1 MVAVKNHKNG
11 CLNPNAQFPREI
23 TLETVLNSSPV
34 AEPLT
39 LMDCSPISDGAA
51 CVVLCPLKLA
61 KEYTDTPIKIVGSGF
76 ATDTIALHQR
86 KDLTVLSAVTGAAK
100 DAYEQAKIG
109 PSDIDLAEVHDCFTI
124 AEICVVEALGFVE
137 KGEGG
142 KAVEHGR
149 FVLDGELPVNT
160 SGGLKAKGHPVGA
173 TGVAQ
178 AVEVFEQL
186 RGNGGKRQVKNARVG
201 LIQNM
206 GGSGGSSTV
215 HILCAV

>member
-1 MVAVKNHKNG
+1 
-11 CLNPNAQFPREI
+11 
-23 TLETVLNSSPV
+23 
-34 AEPLT
+34 
-39 LMDCSPISDGAA
+39 
-51 CVVLCPLKLA
+51 VLCPLKSA
-61 KEYTDTPIKIVGSGF
+61 KEYTDTPIRIAASGF

-86 KDLTVLSAVTGAAK
+86 KDPTVLSAVAAAAK
-100 DAYEQAKIG
+100 DAYEQAEIG
-109 PSDIDLAEVHDCFTI
+109 PSEIHLAEVHDCFTI
-124 AEICVVEALGFVE
+124 AEICVVEALGFVDQ
-137 KGEGG
+137 GEGG
-142 KAVEHGR
+142 RAVEDGK
-149 FVLDGELPVNT
+149 FGLEGELPVNT

-215 HILCAV
+215 HILSLV